1 MAAADERTEVDP
13 ARLQAAAAWRV
24 RLTEEGPDV
33 RPDLQRWLDEHP
45 QNHIAWRMAEDLWTA
60 VGRLASEPE
69 LLAARRDALAGA
81 HRASRSRWSVRV
93 PARRLAAAV
102 AAGVLVTSGLGYAG
116 WRAAQPDHYV
126 TALGER
132 RVVRL
137 ADGSVVTLDSG
148 TRLEARLKPDS
159 RRLWLRQGQARFDVA
174 HDVTRPFQVEAG
186 NRTVVATGT
195 SFNVEVLGPKVLVT
209 LIEGRVTV
217 FRAQT
222 SSPAGRRAGPSTEAA
237 VPLLPGQRLVADAA
251 AAASAR
257 VETTDVD
264 RATAWETGKLV
275 FDDEPLAS
283 VAARVSRYTDRPVVV
298 ADRAAGD
305 LRVSGVFSAGDRA
318 TFVDTVTQYLPVSA
332 EAMPDGTVSL
342 RSNPGS

>member
-13 ARLQAAAAWRV
+13 ARLEAAAAWRV

-45 QNHIAWRMAEDLWTA
+45 QNHVAWRMAEDLWAA

-81 HRASRSRWSVRV
+81 HQASRSRWSVQV

-116 WRAAQPDHYV
+116 WRTAQPDHYV

-148 TRLEARLKPDS
+148 TRLEAHLKRDS

-195 SFNVEVLGPKVLVT
+195 SFNVEVLGPKVTVT

-217 FRAQT
+217 LRART
-222 SSPAGRRAGPSTEAA
+222 SSPAARRAPSTEAA
-237 VPLLPGQRLVADAA
+237 VPLLPGQRLVADGAA
-251 AAASAR
+251 AAPAR
-257 VETTDVD
+257 VEATDVD
-264 RATAWETGKLV
+264 RATAWESGKLV

-298 ADRAAGD
+298 GDGAAGE
-305 LRVSGVFSAGDRA
+305 LRLSGVFSAGDRA
-318 TFVDTVTQYLPVSA
+318 TFVDTVTQYLPVFA
-332 EAMPDGTVSL
+332 QAMPDGTVSL
-342 RSNPGS
+342 RSKPAS